1 MAIELFGRKISKIGV
16 VGSGNIGPD
25 IALHFSKVGH
35 RQGVPVVVNDV
46 VQQAIDAGR
55 ERTNKK
61 IQKGV
66 ETGSF
71 KAAEAESMIKN
82 ITWTVNKQDLAGCDL
97 VIEAATE
104 RLDIK
109 RTIVAELEQ
118 ICGPNAI
125 LASNSSHLEPERIF
139 AEANRPDRALVIHY
153 FFPAERNQLV
163 EVVPGMQ
170 TDPKVADFC
179 MKFYETIGK
188 VPVRVGSR
196 YGYAVD
202 PIFEG
207 LFLAAVQC
215 VEAGLGSP
223 KQIDAIAAKA
233 LGLGVGPFTAMNLTG
248 GTPLTAEGFKHYHEK
263 VSTWFH
269 VPKLMQQQLEK
280 KQPWEAAGKGEQVQY
295 SNYDEVAN
303 RLMGAYFGIACDV
316 LDAGIVDVGDLET
329 AVEIGLVMTPP
340 FRLMNQVGT
349 DKALELVR
357 NYKQLYPDFFMPK
370 SLQQQSGRPWKI
382 PYVVREDR
390 GEVAVLTIK
399 RPRVLNALNHDV
411 IRSMQEQFEAVQKD
425 PKIKAVV
432 LTGFG
437 VKAFVSGA
445 DIGMLAS
452 IKSPEDGVASSWNFQ
467 QFLMTVE
474 NLGKPVVCAM
484 NGLALGGGLE
494 VALACTVRIA
504 RPGLNPLCGLPEVK
518 LGIMPGAGGTQRLP
532 RMIPFEKAWR
542 MIRTGETVSS
552 EEAHKLGLV
561 YELTEDVLERGV
573 QLARDIAA
581 GRARVPQINRG
592 PYQPKP
598 VEVDIGGLSK
608 KIDSIVCKAVL
619 EGAKLPLDQALK
631 LESDLWGD
639 VCRTQDM
646 KIGLENFLKTGLK
659 QPAQFVH
666 A

>member
-1 MAIELFGRKISKIGV
+1 MAFELFGRKISRIGV

-35 RQGVPVVVNDV
+35 RHGVPVVVNDV
-46 VQQAIDAGR
+46 LPQALDSGR
-55 ERTNKK
+55 ERTHRK

-66 ETGSF
+66 ETGAF
-71 KAAEAESMIKN
+71 KPTEAESMTKN
-82 ITWTVNKQDLAGCDL
+82 LLWTLNKRDLAGCDL

-104 RLDIK
+104 RLDVK
-109 RTIVAELEQ
+109 RRIFAELEQ
-118 ICGPNAI
+118 ICGPDAI
-125 LASNSSHLEPERIF
+125 LASNSSHLEPEVIF
-139 AEANRPDRALVIHY
+139 ADAAVPGRTLVIHY

-163 EVVPGMQ
+163 EIVPGRQ
-170 TDPKVADFC
+170 TDPEVADFC

-223 KQIDAIAAKA
+223 KQIDAIAVKA

-248 GTPLTAEGFKHYHEK
+248 GTPLTAEGFRHYHDK
-263 VSTWFH
+263 VSKWFH
-269 VPKLMQQQLEK
+269 VPRLVQEQLEK
-280 KQPWEAAGKGEQVQY
+280 KQPWEAAGKGEQVAY
-295 SNYDEVAN
+295 SNYDQVAD
-303 RLMGAYFGIACDV
+303 RLMGAYFGLACDV
-316 LDAGIVDVGDLET
+316 LDAGIVDLGDLET

-340 FRLMNQVGT
+340 FRLMNQIGT
-349 DKALELVR
+349 DRALELVK
-357 NYKQLYPDFFMPK
+357 NYRKLYPDFFLPR
-370 SLQQQSGRPWKI
+370 SLQQQAGRPWKI
-382 PYVVREDR
+382 PYVLREDR
-390 GEVAVLTIK
+390 DDVAVLTIK
-399 RPRVLNALNHDV
+399 RPRVLNALNLEV
-411 IRSMQEQFEAVQKD
+411 IQQLQEHFESVRQD
-425 PKIKAVV
+425 PKIHAVV

-452 IKSPEDGVASSWNFQ
+452 IKSPEEGVASSWNFQ
-467 QFLMTVE
+467 QFLMKVDG
-474 NLGKPVVCAM
+474 LGKPVVCAM

-494 VALACTVRIA
+494 LALACTVRIA

-532 RMIPFEKAWR
+532 RLIPFEKAWR
-542 MIRTGETVSS
+542 MIRTGETISS
-552 EEAHKLGLV
+552 EEAHRLGLV
-561 YELTEDVLERGV
+561 FELAEDVVPRGV
-573 QLARDIAA
+573 ALARDLAA
-581 GRARVPQINRG
+581 GRTRVPPIHRG
-592 PYQPKP
+592 SYQPKP

-608 KIDSIVCKAVL
+608 KIDSIVCRAVL
-619 EGAKLPLDQALK
+619 EGARLPLDQALR
-631 LESDLWGD
+631 LESDLWGEI
-639 VCRTQDM
+639 CRTKDM

-659 QPAQFVH
+659 QPAPFVH